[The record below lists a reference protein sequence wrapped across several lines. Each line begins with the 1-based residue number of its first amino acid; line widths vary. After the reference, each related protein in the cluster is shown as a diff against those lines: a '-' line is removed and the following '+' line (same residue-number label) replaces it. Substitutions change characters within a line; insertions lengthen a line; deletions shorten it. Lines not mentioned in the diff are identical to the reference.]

1 VTNHIL
7 GYLGENRRVNSLMLR
22 RQKVDLQIEEA
33 STGNILYLIQD
44 ANAEDLCRQVDNMST
59 RRKLYLACNNSL
71 SKYVNSCE
79 LKNTW
84 TIIPQCP
91 FMEKVQPTHGI
102 LRHLQNVWSC
112 VRLWT
117 LNKDAPFLSRT
128 LWCISVTPM
137 DSKICAVFHKHLSS
151 IRIKWIDSD
160 NEEIGTDF
168 QYEIVRSYNLLLR
181 SSMFVL
187 QMPKE
192 ELVFNTCRLSTMFS
206 PNDSMYCD
214 LYENDDNQS
223 TPPSQ
228 QLIDLYA
235 SLRVTLRQWFARMCI
250 FLDLPIRF
258 ANYSPILPLYNTS
271 PYCDQFKDMFDVN
284 VSSPWE
290 PE

>member
-1 VTNHIL
+1 MDQLSPDVTNHIL

-44 ANAEDLCRQVDNMST
+44 ANVEDLCRQVDNMST

-71 SKYVNSCE
+71 SKYVNTCE

-84 TIIPQCP
+84 TIIPQYP
-91 FMEKVQPTHGI
+91 VMEKVQPTHGI

-117 LNKDAPFLSRT
+117 LTKDAPFLSRT

-137 DSKICAVFHKHLSS
+137 DSKIRAIFHKHLSS

-187 QMPKE
+187 QMR
-192 ELVFNTCRLSTMFS
+192 N
-206 PNDSMYCD
+206 
-214 LYENDDNQS
+214 
-223 TPPSQ
+223 
-228 QLIDLYA
+228 
-235 SLRVTLRQWFARMCI
+235 
-250 FLDLPIRF
+250 
-258 ANYSPILPLYNTS
+258 
-271 PYCDQFKDMFDVN
+271 
-284 VSSPWE
+284 
-290 PE
+290 